1 MHFWSTLPEFMSH
14 AFEGSRA
21 KLARAEELILQ
32 FNQDAATFLAL
43 PASALTEEPPPA
55 RLGALLGDIV
65 HNLRSSLDHV
75 VHQLIMEQTGKEP
88 TYRTYEFPIFCHEN
102 QFDETLNRKLRD
114 VSDEAVELIKD
125 VQPFQSDP
133 PKASPLHTLQDLS
146 TIDRH
151 SLLTLG
157 VKSDA
162 TGTRSLVLINAGP
175 LLIDT
180 PIGTLLQQMLDITT
194 EAIDH
199 IDDGLEE

>member
-1 MHFWSTLPEFMSH
+1 MSH
-14 AFEGSRA
+14 AFDGSRA
-21 KLARAEELILQ
+21 RLARAEQLIEQ
-32 FNQDAATFLAL
+32 FNQDAAAFLAL
-43 PASALTEEPPPA
+43 PANAIAEEPPPA
-55 RLGALLGDIV
+55 HLSTLLGDIV

-75 VHQLIMEQTGKEP
+75 VHQLIMEHTGKEP
-88 TYRTYEFPIFCHEN
+88 SYRTFEFPIFCHEK

-114 VSDEAVELIKD
+114 VSDEAVELIRD

-133 PKASPLHTLQDLS
+133 PKASPLHTLQELS

-157 VKSDA
+157 VKADA
-162 TGTRSLVLINAGP
+162 AGARSLVLINAGP

-180 PIGTLLQQMLDITT
+180 PVGTLLQQMMDITT

-199 IDDGLEE
+199 IDEGLEE